1 LHAFCDTNPELRFF
15 LTFTVTGE
23 LACGTSRDTAEKLR
37 RLVKPYPVIPWSEP
51 VSVHYGLIFRRLK
64 AEGRLIGTNDLWI
77 AATALAHRRPVVT
90 NNVAEFSRVEG
101 LDVIAFQARP
111 GC

>member
-1 LHAFCDTNPELRFF
+1 M
-15 LTFTVTGE
+15 V
-23 LACGTSRDTAEKLR
+23 
-37 RLVKPYPVIPWSEP
+37 
-51 VSVHYGLIFRRLK
+51 
-64 AEGRLIGTNDLWI
+64 EGRLIGTNDLWI

-90 NNVAEFSRVEG
+90 NKVAELSRVEG